1 MTGPEPDGAGRA
13 GPVAGQEP
21 LPFPDAP
28 GDGLPPAP
36 GVPVLEMRGV
46 TVRYGSVPALDRVS
60 LRLHPGTVTCLLGEN
75 GAGKSTLVQL
85 VSGVRRH
92 DEGELLLEGRP
103 VRFRGP
109 RQARSRGIATIWQ
122 DLAVI
127 PLMTVWRNFWLGDE
141 PTRGIWPFRR
151 IDLPAARGG
160 AARALARV
168 GLPHLDVN
176 QPAASLPPG
185 QRHSLAVARAVHFG
199 ATVLVVDEP
208 AAPLTVA
215 QHALVLRTVVG
226 ARDAGLGVLFVTST
240 PAYAHLV
247 GDRFV
252 LLAGGRVAADLTRE
266 DVDVDGLTRLMSG
279 GEALAT
285 LTAEL
290 RRRPD
295 PLA

>member
-1 MTGPEPDGAGRA
+1 MTGPERV

-28 GDGLPPAP
+28 GGGLPPVP
-36 GVPVLEMRGV
+36 GAPVLELRGV

-75 GAGKSTLVQL
+75 GAGKSTLVQV

-92 DEGELLLEGRP
+92 DEGELLVDGRP
-103 VRFRGP
+103 VRFRRP

-141 PTRGIWPFRR
+141 PTRGVWPFRR
-151 IDLPAARGG
+151 IDVDVARDG
-160 AARALARV
+160 AARSLARV
-168 GLPHLDVN
+168 GLPGLNVN
-176 QPAASLPPG
+176 QPAASLAPG
-185 QRHSLAVARAVHFG
+185 QRHSLAVARALHFG

-226 ARDAGLGVLFVTST
+226 ARDAGLGVLLVTST
-240 PAYAHLV
+240 PGYAHLV

-266 DVDVDGLTRLMSG
+266 DVDVDGLTRLVSG

>member
-1 MTGPEPDGAGRA
+1 MTGPERVGA
-13 GPVAGQEP
+13 VEGQEP
-21 LPFPDAP
+21 LPFPDSP
-28 GDGLPPAP
+28 GGLPPVP
-36 GVPVLEMRGV
+36 GAPVLELRGV

-60 LRLHPGTVTCLLGEN
+60 LRMHPGTVTCLLGEN
-75 GAGKSTLVQL
+75 GAGKSTVVQV

-92 DEGELLLEGRP
+92 DEGELLVDGRP
-103 VRFRGP
+103 VRFRRP

-151 IDLPAARGG
+151 IDVDVARDG

-168 GLPHLDVN
+168 GLPGLNVN
-176 QPAASLPPG
+176 QPAASLAPG
-185 QRHSLAVARAVHFG
+185 QRHSLAVARALHFG
-199 ATVLVVDEP
+199 AKVLVVDEP

-226 ARDAGLGVLFVTST
+226 ARDAGLAVLFVTST

-266 DVDVDGLTRLMSG
+266 DVDVDGLTRLVSG

-295 PLA
+295 PLVT

>member
-1 MTGPEPDGAGRA
+1 VSEQPA
-13 GPVAGQEP
+13 
-21 LPFPDAP
+21 LPFPEPEGGPA
-28 GDGLPPAP
+28 LPPVDAA
-36 GVPVLEMRGV
+36 PVLELRGV

-60 LRLHPGTVTCLLGEN
+60 LRLRPGAVTCVLGEN
-75 GAGKSTLVQL
+75 GAGKSTLVQV

-92 DEGELLLEGRP
+92 DDGELLLDGRP
-103 VRFRGP
+103 VRFRRP

-122 DLAVI
+122 DLAVV

-141 PTRGIWPFRR
+141 PTRGVWPLRR
-151 IDLPAARGG
+151 LDLDVARAG

-168 GLPHLDVN
+168 GLGDVNVN
-176 QPAASLPPG
+176 QPAAALQPG
-185 QRHSLAVARAVHFG
+185 QRHGLAVARALHFG
-199 ATVLVVDEP
+199 ARVLVVDEP

-215 QHALVLRTVVG
+215 QHALVLRTVVA
-226 ARDAGLGVLFVTST
+226 ARDAGLAVLYVTSV
-240 PAYAHLV
+240 PGYAHLV

-290 RRRPD
+290 RR
-295 PLA
+295 AT

>member
-1 MTGPEPDGAGRA
+1 MTDPDRPQQQALPFPEPDGGPPLP
-13 GPVAGQEP
+13 PVAAE
-21 LPFPDAP
+21 
-28 GDGLPPAP
+28 
-36 GVPVLEMRGV
+36 PVLELRGV

-60 LRLHPGTVTCLLGEN
+60 LRLRPGTVTCVLGEN
-75 GAGKSTLVQL
+75 GAGKSTLVQV

-92 DEGELLLEGRP
+92 DDGEVLVDGRA

-109 RQARSRGIATIWQ
+109 RSARARGIATIWQ

-141 PTRGIWPFRR
+141 PTRGVWPFRR
-151 IDLPAARGG
+151 IDLEAARDG

-168 GLPHLDVN
+168 GLPDVNVN
-176 QPAASLPPG
+176 QPAAALQPG
-185 QRHSLAVARAVHFG
+185 QRHSLAVARALHFG
-199 ATVLVVDEP
+199 ARVLVVDEP
-208 AAPLTVA
+208 ASPLTVA
-215 QHALVLRTVVG
+215 QHALVLRTVVA
-226 ARDAGLGVLFVTST
+226 ARDAGLGVLHVTSV

-290 RRRPD
+290 RRPT
-295 PLA
+295 

>member
-1 MTGPEPDGAGRA
+1 VTGPDLPQQPA
-13 GPVAGQEP
+13 
-21 LPFPDAP
+21 LPFPEA
-28 GDGLPPAP
+28 DGVPALPPVAAE
-36 GVPVLEMRGV
+36 PVLELRGV

-60 LRLHPGTVTCLLGEN
+60 LRLRPGTVTCVLGEN
-75 GAGKSTLVQL
+75 GAGKSTLVQ
-85 VSGVRRH
+85 VISGVRRH
-92 DEGELLLEGRP
+92 DDGELLVDGKA
-103 VRFRGP
+103 VRFRWP

-141 PTRGIWPFRR
+141 PTRGVWPFRR
-151 IDLPAARGG
+151 IDLEVARDG
-160 AARALARV
+160 ATRALARV
-168 GLPHLDVN
+168 GLPGINVN
-176 QPAASLPPG
+176 QPAAALQPG
-185 QRHSLAVARAVHFG
+185 QRHSLAVARALHFG
-199 ATVLVVDEP
+199 ARVLVVDEP

-215 QHALVLRTVVG
+215 QHALVLRTVVA
-226 ARDAGLGVLFVTST
+226 ARDAGIAVLYVTSV
-240 PAYAHLV
+240 PGYAHLV

-290 RRRPD
+290 RRTP
-295 PLA
+295 PS

>member
-1 MTGPEPDGAGRA
+1 MSEQPA
-13 GPVAGQEP
+13 
-21 LPFPDAP
+21 LPFPEP
-28 GDGLPPAP
+28 EGGPVLPPVAAE
-36 GVPVLEMRGV
+36 PVLELRGV

-60 LRLHPGTVTCLLGEN
+60 LRLRPGTVTCVLGEN
-75 GAGKSTLVQL
+75 GAGKSTLVQV

-92 DEGELLLEGRP
+92 DDGELLVDGKA
-103 VRFRGP
+103 VRFRRP

-141 PTRGIWPFRR
+141 PTRGVWPLRR
-151 IDLPAARGG
+151 IDLDVAREG

-168 GLPHLDVN
+168 GLPDVNVN
-176 QPAASLPPG
+176 QPAAALQPG
-185 QRHSLAVARAVHFG
+185 QRHSLAVARAMHFG
-199 ATVLVVDEP
+199 ARVLVVDEP

-215 QHALVLRTVVG
+215 QHALVLRTVVA
-226 ARDAGLGVLFVTST
+226 ARDAGLGVLYVTSM
-240 PAYAHLV
+240 PGYAHLV

-290 RRRPD
+290 RR
-295 PLA
+295 AT

>member
-1 MTGPEPDGAGRA
+1 VTGPERVGA
-13 GPVAGQEP
+13 VEGQEP
-21 LPFPDAP
+21 LPFPDSP
-28 GDGLPPAP
+28 GGGLPPVP
-36 GVPVLEMRGV
+36 GAPVLELRGV

-60 LRLHPGTVTCLLGEN
+60 LRMHPGTVTCLLGEN
-75 GAGKSTLVQL
+75 GAGKSTVVQV

-92 DEGELLLEGRP
+92 DEGELLVDGRP
-103 VRFRGP
+103 VRFRRP

-151 IDLPAARGG
+151 IDVDVARDG

-168 GLPHLDVN
+168 GLPGLNVN
-176 QPAASLPPG
+176 QPAASLAPG
-185 QRHSLAVARAVHFG
+185 QRHSLAVARALHFG
-199 ATVLVVDEP
+199 AKVLVVDEP

-226 ARDAGLGVLFVTST
+226 ARDAGLAVLFVTST

-266 DVDVDGLTRLMSG
+266 DVDVDGLTRLVSG

-295 PLA
+295 PLVT

>member
-1 MTGPEPDGAGRA
+1 VTGPERVGA
-13 GPVAGQEP
+13 VEGQEP
-21 LPFPDAP
+21 RPVPDAP
-28 GDGLPPAP
+28 GGGRPPVP
-36 GVPVLEMRGV
+36 GAPVLELRGV

-60 LRLHPGTVTCLLGEN
+60 LRMHPGTVTCLLGEN
-75 GAGKSTLVQL
+75 GAGKSTVVQV

-92 DEGELLLEGRP
+92 DEGELLVDGRP
-103 VRFRGP
+103 VRFRRP

-151 IDLPAARGG
+151 IDVDVARDG

-168 GLPHLDVN
+168 GLPGLNVN
-176 QPAASLPPG
+176 QPAASLAPG
-185 QRHSLAVARAVHFG
+185 QRHSLAVARALHFG
-199 ATVLVVDEP
+199 AKVLVVDEP

-226 ARDAGLGVLFVTST
+226 ARDAGLAVLFVTST

-266 DVDVDGLTRLMSG
+266 DVDVDGLTRLVSG

-295 PLA
+295 PLVT

>member
-1 MTGPEPDGAGRA
+1 M
-13 GPVAGQEP
+13 
-21 LPFPDAP
+21 
-28 GDGLPPAP
+28 
-36 GVPVLEMRGV
+36 
-46 TVRYGSVPALDRVS
+46 
-60 LRLHPGTVTCLLGEN
+60 HPGTVTCLLGEN
-75 GAGKSTLVQL
+75 GAGKSTVVQV

-92 DEGELLLEGRP
+92 DEGELLVDGRP
-103 VRFRGP
+103 VRFRRP

-151 IDLPAARGG
+151 IDVDVARDG

-168 GLPHLDVN
+168 GLPGLNVN
-176 QPAASLPPG
+176 QPAASLAPG
-185 QRHSLAVARAVHFG
+185 QRHSLAVARALHFG
-199 ATVLVVDEP
+199 AKVLVVDEP

-226 ARDAGLGVLFVTST
+226 ARDAGLAVLFVTST

-266 DVDVDGLTRLMSG
+266 DVDVDGLTRLVSG

-295 PLA
+295 PLVT

>member
-1 MTGPEPDGAGRA
+1 VE
-13 GPVAGQEP
+13 GQEP

-28 GDGLPPAP
+28 AGLPPAP
-36 GVPVLEMRGV
+36 GTPVLELRGV

-75 GAGKSTLVQL
+75 GAGKSTLVQV
-85 VSGVRRH
+85 VSGVRRQ
-92 DEGELLLEGRP
+92 DEGELLVDGRP
-103 VRFRGP
+103 VRFRRP

-151 IDLPAARGG
+151 IDVDVARDG

-168 GLPHLDVN
+168 GLPGLNVN
-176 QPAASLPPG
+176 QPAASLAPG
-185 QRHSLAVARAVHFG
+185 QRHSLAVARALHFG
-199 ATVLVVDEP
+199 AKVLVVDEP

-252 LLAGGRVAADLTRE
+252 LLAGGRLAADLTRE
-266 DVDVDGLTRLMSG
+266 DVDVDGLTRLVSG

>member
-1 MTGPEPDGAGRA
+1 VTGPERVGA
-13 GPVAGQEP
+13 VEGQEP
-21 LPFPDAP
+21 LPFPDSP
-28 GDGLPPAP
+28 GGLPPVP
-36 GVPVLEMRGV
+36 GAPVLELRGV

-60 LRLHPGTVTCLLGEN
+60 LRMHPGTVTCLLGEN
-75 GAGKSTLVQL
+75 GAGKSTVVQV

-92 DEGELLLEGRP
+92 DEGELLVDGRP
-103 VRFRGP
+103 VRFRRP

-151 IDLPAARGG
+151 IDVDVARDG

-168 GLPHLDVN
+168 GLPGLNVN
-176 QPAASLPPG
+176 QPAASLAPG
-185 QRHSLAVARAVHFG
+185 QRHSLAVARALHFG
-199 ATVLVVDEP
+199 AKVLVVDEP

-226 ARDAGLGVLFVTST
+226 ARDAGLAVLFVTST

-266 DVDVDGLTRLMSG
+266 DVDVDGLTRLVSG

-295 PLA
+295 PLVT